1 MLELFDTFASLFKSW
16 RVVRYEQEGETYM
29 LHISACLQDGSK
41 LELRDYLFADSSRKY
56 AYQWTE
62 VCDAGGIM
70 RLTGRTLSR
79 RRITYIRLTSR
90 YRQRP
95 PSPTWSTCWPASPNQ
110 ASANCEGECRKP
122 QMDFSEHVFVT

>member
-62 VCDAGGIM
+62 VDGS
-70 RLTGRTLSR
+70 LR
-79 RRITYIRLTSR
+79 RRWDNA
-90 YRQRP
+90 P
-95 PSPTWSTCWPASPNQ
+95 HWPDIVTAPHHVHSPNQ
-110 ASANCEGECRKP
+110 QIPTASTITNLEDLLACLAKSSRREL
-122 QMDFSEHVFVT
+122 